1 MHIMPSSCFSKAL
14 QSPAKQNGNGVKLKK
29 TESDGLM
36 EKFIIDNPL
45 IFRICC
51 FCIVRSRKRVD
62 TTEKAN
68 GHANHIQRNSGDTV
82 LTIEEIQLNS
92 PTLTLESVDE
102 K

>member
-1 MHIMPSSCFSKAL
+1 MHIMPSSCFSKPL
-14 QSPAKQNGNGVKLKK
+14 QSPVKQNGNCVKIKK
-29 TESDGLM
+29 TKSDGLM

-62 TTEKAN
+62 TTEKSN
-68 GHANHIQRNSGDTV
+68 GHANHIQNSSEI

-92 PTLTLESVDE
+92 STSTLKSVNE

>member
-1 MHIMPSSCFSKAL
+1 MPSSCFSKAL
-14 QSPAKQNGNGVKLKK
+14 QSPAKQNGNAVKIKK

-62 TTEKAN
+62 TTEKTN
-68 GHANHIQRNSGDTV
+68 GHANHIQRNSDDTV
-82 LTIEEIQLNS
+82 LTIEQIEFTKS
-92 PTLTLESVDE
+92 PTITLQSSDE

>member
-1 MHIMPSSCFSKAL
+1 MPTSCFKKAL
-14 QSPAKQNGNGVKLKK
+14 QSPVKQNGNCVKIKK
-29 TESDGLM
+29 SESDGLM

-62 TTEKAN
+62 TTTKLN
-68 GHANHIQRNSGDTV
+68 GHTIARNSNETV
-82 LTIEEIQLNS
+82 LTIDEIEFYNNS
-92 PTLTLESVDE
+92 PATLSPRDKE